1 MGVSAK
7 RIAVSLHSVYL
18 IILGSY
24 FRALEAHSNPFLAD
38 KTYGI
43 PPEGE
48 HNPLQG
54 CHKLD

>member
-1 MGVSAK
+1 MREK